1 MSRDDVPGA
10 NVSGWAEP
18 MDGLVSL
25 IDTLR
30 QTEIA
35 YARLLG
41 LIEDESRAA
50 IASDMDRLL
59 AAGVEKQNLIGQL
72 GGLDRQRMHA
82 LQRMGRELNVPFESL
97 TVSVLAAKVHQPYA
111 EQLRQVQQR
120 LNTVMEQVRH
130 SNEQC
135 RMLISHCL
143 RLVQNSL
150 GFFQHRMD
158 SANSYGAAGDLRNT
172 RPDNGRLLS
181 GCV

>member
-1 MSRDDVPGA
+1 
-10 NVSGWAEP
+10 

-25 IDTLR
+25 IDILR
-30 QTEIA
+30 QTESV

-41 LIEDESRAA
+41 LMEDESRAV

-72 GGLDRQRMHA
+72 GELDRQRLRA
-82 LQRMGRELNVPFESL
+82 LQLIGRELNVPSESL
-97 TVSVLAAKVHQPYA
+97 TVSGLAARVHSPYA

-120 LNTVMEQVRH
+120 LNTVMEKVRH

-158 SANSYGAAGDLRNT
+158 SAHSYGAAGDLRNT
-172 RPDNGRLLS
+172 RSDNGRLLS